1 MPTCGWAPAV
11 KFSCGGLERQ
21 LYFGRKR
28 SRVENQ
34 ERDGNN
40 REGVIFLRLLLP
52 AGKRKQIGMA
62 VAPRLIKIRSYP
74 YKQYCR
80 LLSRLYFPSN

>member
-1 MPTCGWAPAV
+1 M
-11 KFSCGGLERQ
+11 KFSSGGLERQ

-40 REGVIFLRLLLP
+40 REGVIFLRLHIMS
-52 AGKRKQIGMA
+52 KRD
-62 VAPRLIKIRSYP
+62 RLGAM
-74 YKQYCR
+74 YK
-80 LLSRLYFPSN
+80 

>member
-40 REGVIFLRLLLP
+40 REGVIFLRLHIMSRRDRLSGNVNSRFRNFHKFIMFLHSF
-52 AGKRKQIGMA
+52 AFTK
-62 VAPRLIKIRSYP
+62 PR
-74 YKQYCR
+74 
-80 LLSRLYFPSN
+80 